1 MLWKVRALLDDRPG
15 AMAALAASC
24 GDQGVNIL
32 GLQIFPAAD
41 GRVVDELVLHTPG
54 GWSGTDVEQ
63 LCVLAGVE
71 TPTVAACSPHALED
85 EPVRYLRAAQVVAE
99 HPEQLQE
106 QLCRLLDAF
115 PGDGLPGFDSLVLTE
130 DGAALSLSRATA
142 FTDTEVARAQE
153 LQRVAS
159 TASATVGT
167 ATVGRHGADAGHVGR
182 RTTPSLRTPSVRTRR
197 PAVPM
202 APASRETAN
211 GGADQVIVR
220 PGSIADTDALVALH
234 ARCSSET
241 LYRRY
246 HAPMSHVTPRMARS
260 LLEPAGGRS
269 LVLSIG
275 DEVVAV
281 GVYSV
286 DPASTEPGT
295 VEVGLMVE
303 DSRQRQGHGAR
314 LLRALAVDAA
324 DRGVETLTCLVQ
336 PENDAVLRAIQRA
349 GLRARVSFVDGLT
362 EYRIPVVKLAG
373 NGEATRRRRSNRPEM
388 GEVTT
393 PLVALLQGR
402 PELREV
408 YPPAALIDQAVRGGA

>member
-15 AMAALAASC
+15 AMAAFAAGC
-24 GDQGVNIL
+24 GEQGVNIL

-99 HPEQLQE
+99 RPEQLQE

-115 PGDGLPGFDSLVLTE
+115 PGDGLPGFDSLVLAAD
-130 DGAALSLSRATA
+130 DGAAPSLSRATA

-153 LQRVAS
+153 LQRLAS

-167 ATVGRHGADAGHVGR
+167 ATVARHGAATGHVGT
-182 RTTPSLRTPSVRTRR
+182 RTTPSVRTQR

-202 APASRETAN
+202 APASRVVTPSEAGPVTLRA
-211 GGADQVIVR
+211 
-220 PGSIADTDALVALH
+220 GSVADTDALVALH

-260 LLEPAGGRS
+260 LLEPHGGRS

-286 DPASTEPGT
+286 DPASTEPGS

-303 DSRQRQGHGAR
+303 DSWQRQGHGAR
-314 LLRALAVDAA
+314 LLRALAVEAA
-324 DRGVETLTCLVQ
+324 DRGVETLSCLVQ

-362 EYRIPVVKLAG
+362 EYRIPVAKLAA

>member
-15 AMAALAASC
+15 AMAALAARC

-63 LCVLAGVE
+63 LCVLAGVA
-71 TPTVAACSPHALED
+71 TPTVAPCSPHALED

-99 HPEQLQE
+99 RPEQLQE
-106 QLCRLLDAF
+106 QLCRLLDAS
-115 PGDGLPGFDSLVLTE
+115 PGEGLPGFDSLALTAE

-159 TASATVGT
+159 AASAAVGT
-167 ATVGRHGADAGHVGR
+167 ATPAETGPV
-182 RTTPSLRTPSVRTRR
+182 TLR
-197 PAVPM
+197 A
-202 APASRETAN
+202 
-211 GGADQVIVR
+211 
-220 PGSIADTDALVALH
+220 GSIADTDALVALH
-234 ARCSSET
+234 GRCSSET

-246 HAPMSHVTPRMARS
+246 HAPIAHVTPRMVRAQ
-260 LLEPAGGRS
+260 LEPTGGRS
-269 LVLSIG
+269 IVLSVG
-275 DEVVAV
+275 DRVVAAAM
-281 GVYSV
+281 YSV
-286 DPASTEPGT
+286 DPASTEPGA

-303 DSRQRQGHGAR
+303 DAWQRQGHGAR
-314 LLRALAVDAA
+314 LLHALAVQAA
-324 DRGVETLTCLVQ
+324 EQGVETLTCFVQ
-336 PENDAVLRAIQRA
+336 PENDAAVLRTIRRA
-349 GLRARVSFVDGLT
+349 GLRARVSLADGLA
-362 EYRIPVVKLAG
+362 EYRIPVGRPADG
-373 NGEATRRRRSNRPEM
+373 GEAPRRRRNNRPAM

>member
-71 TPTVAACSPHALED
+71 TPAVAACSPHALED

-99 HPEQLQE
+99 RPEQLQE
-106 QLCRLLDAF
+106 QLCRLLEAS
-115 PGDGLPGFDSLVLTE
+115 PGEGLPGFDSLTLTAE
-130 DGAALSLSRATA
+130 DGVSLSLSRATA

-153 LQRVAS
+153 LQRLAS
-159 TASATVGT
+159 TASASVAT
-167 ATVGRHGADAGHVGR
+167 ATVARHGAATTHVGR
-182 RTTPSLRTPSVRTRR
+182 RTTPSVRTRR
-197 PAVPM
+197 SAVPM
-202 APASRETAN
+202 APASREAAPA
-211 GGADQVIVR
+211 GADQVTLR
-220 PGSIADTDALVALH
+220 SGSVADTDAIVALH
-234 ARCSSET
+234 GRCSSET

-246 HAPMSHVTPRMARS
+246 HAPIAQVTPRMVRAQ
-260 LLEPAGGRS
+260 LEPTGGRS
-269 LVLSIG
+269 MVLSVG
-275 DEVVAV
+275 DRVVAV
-281 GVYSV
+281 AMYSV
-286 DPASTEPGT
+286 DPASTEPRT
-295 VEVGLMVE
+295 VEVGMMVE
-303 DSRQRQGHGAR
+303 DSWQQQGHGAR
-314 LLRALAVDAA
+314 LMHALAVQAA
-324 DRGVETLTCLVQ
+324 DQGVETLACLVQ
-336 PENDAVLRAIQRA
+336 PENDAVLRTIRRA

-362 EYRIPVVKLAG
+362 EYRIPVANLAG
-373 NGEATRRRRSNRPEM
+373 SGEAARRRRSNRPEM
-388 GEVTT
+388 GEVTK